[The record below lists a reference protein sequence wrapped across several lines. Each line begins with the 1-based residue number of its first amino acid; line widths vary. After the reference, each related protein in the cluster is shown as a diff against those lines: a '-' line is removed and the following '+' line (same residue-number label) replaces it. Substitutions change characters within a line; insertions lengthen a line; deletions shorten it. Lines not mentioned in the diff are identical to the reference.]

1 LFFQKCIVFQL
12 KKNIS
17 RKKVLRNILYNKY
30 IYIGKFIKSNITSL
44 TRLKRSQ
51 ISDDTT
57 RATQKRT
64 DEIMQLYTDRKISNV
79 ATAEN
84 LIKGLTSPKKKIY
97 DNTFQKYKDNIR
109 SSRKQNPLKERM
121 AESKK
126 KKKPKKT

>member
-1 LFFQKCIVFQL
+1 MYSFPI

>member
-1 LFFQKCIVFQL
+1 
-12 KKNIS
+12 
-17 RKKVLRNILYNKY
+17 
-30 IYIGKFIKSNITSL
+30 
-44 TRLKRSQ
+44 
-51 ISDDTT
+51 
-57 RATQKRT
+57 
-64 DEIMQLYTDRKISNV
+64 MQLYTDRKISNV

-84 LIKGLTSPKKKIY
+84 LINGLTSPKKKIY

>member
-1 LFFQKCIVFQL
+1 M
-12 KKNIS
+12 S
-17 RKKVLRNILYNKY
+17 S
-30 IYIGKFIKSNITSL
+30 KFIKSNITRL

-64 DEIMQLYTDRKISNV
+64 DEIIQLYTDRKISNV

-84 LIKGLTSPKKKIY
+84 LIKGLTSPKKKTY
-97 DNTFQKYKDNIR
+97 DNTFQKYKDNIQ

-126 KKKPKKT
+126 KKKPKKNLVCRFCPLYILQWQSEREWD

>member
-1 LFFQKCIVFQL
+1 MG
-12 KKNIS
+12 
-17 RKKVLRNILYNKY
+17 
-30 IYIGKFIKSNITSL
+30 GKFIKSNITSL

-84 LIKGLTSPKKKIY
+84 LKGLTSPKNKTY
-97 DNTFQKYKDNIR
+97 DNKFQKYKDNIQ

-126 KKKPKKT
+126 KKKKPKKT